1 MGSINAL
8 GMAEAV
14 EDGMIELRQALAW
27 HLQSNH
33 YPAIPL
39 NMVDPCVVAIQLVTE
54 GEHDTN
60 VSLPDGILWRGQPV
74 APAWAVVDAHHLESF
89 IDTSEEDW
97 GF

>member
-1 MGSINAL
+1 MGHINAL
-8 GMAEAV
+8 GMAEAM

-33 YPAIPL
+33 YPPVPL
-39 NMVDPCVVAIQLVTE
+39 SMVYPCVLAIGLVTE
-54 GEHDTN
+54 GEHDIN
-60 VSLPDGILWRGQPV
+60 VVLPDGILWRGQPV

-89 IDTSEEDW
+89 IDVSEEEW

>member
-33 YPAIPL
+33 YPPVPL

-60 VSLPDGILWRGQPV
+60 VTLPDGIMWRGQPV
-74 APAWAVVDAHHLESF
+74 APAWAVVNAHHLDSF
-89 IDTSEEDW
+89 IDTSEEEW

>member
-1 MGSINAL
+1 MGTINAL
-8 GMAEAV
+8 GMAQAM

-33 YPAIPL
+33 YPAVPL
-39 NMVDPCVVAIQLVTE
+39 NMVDPCVVAIRWVTE
-54 GEHDTN
+54 GEHDSN

-74 APAWAVVDAHHLESF
+74 APAWAIVDAYHLESF
-89 IDTSEEDW
+89 IDINEEEW